1 MRAAS
6 GTPVHLPLLAKPCT
20 GARLP
25 EHSKP
30 NITSPFGIFFSS
42 SSVKLLGALTRPPTY
57 SLNAAASTTGWP

>member
-1 MRAAS
+1 LRPAAFSTAAS
-6 GTPVHLPLLAKPCT
+6 GTPVHLPLLQRPWA

-42 SSVKLLGALTRPPTY
+42 SSVKLLGVATRPPT
-57 SLNAAASTTGWP
+57 